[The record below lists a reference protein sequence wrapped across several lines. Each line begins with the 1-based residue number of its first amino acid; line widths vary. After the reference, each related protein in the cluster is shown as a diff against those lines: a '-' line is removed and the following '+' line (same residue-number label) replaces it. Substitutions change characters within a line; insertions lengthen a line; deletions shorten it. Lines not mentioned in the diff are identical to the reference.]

1 MLNSKANQM
10 YKILKK
16 IYLNNRDTF
25 FLIFG
30 NALSRFI
37 FLLISFIVIK
47 VSGSVF
53 YGKYALIYN
62 LILVFQI
69 FSTFGMASIVTK
81 KVANGF
87 DVGVIKK
94 IIFKNVCIISFFIFG
109 LTFIFVNFFTIE
121 YFFILKEI
129 NFIYFIFA
137 VLALVFYTLMISF
150 LFGLYDKKTIA
161 KYNIINMLLIFLFL
175 IFSSLV
181 KNLNLMIV
189 FFGLANLITGFLVYK
204 YIDNND
210 VKKNKINNRALL
222 KESFPVFL
230 SELLVTPT
238 ISILLYWLS
247 KYDFQEVSVFS
258 VAMQW
263 FAIVLFIPGVLA
275 NLFLSK
281 FSRQNNINT
290 NVYFKSAFLNFSL
303 GASVGCVLISFLYF
317 VLPMYGEIYVNNI
330 YTFIIII
337 SSGIF
342 SSLSVAAGQ
351 YLVAKDKQYLC
362 FIFNFLWALIVL
374 SVSYFLLRVL
384 NSVIGIAIA
393 YLIAYLIHATLQNLY
408 IYVYGR
414 LEHD

>member
-47 VSGSVF
+47 VSGSAF

-87 DVGVIKK
+87 EVGIIKK

-121 YFFILKEI
+121 YFSILKEI

-137 VLALVFYTLMISF
+137 VLALVFYTVMISF
-150 LFGLYDKKTIA
+150 LFGLYDKRTIA

-189 FFGLANLITGFLVYK
+189 FFGLANLITGFFVYK

-210 VKKNKINNRALL
+210 VNKNKINNRALL

-247 KYDFQEVSVFS
+247 QYDFQEVSVFS

-337 SSGIF
+337 LSGVF

-374 SVSYFLLRVL
+374 SGSYFLLRVL

>member
-30 NALSRFI
+30 NALSRII

-62 LILVFQI
+62 LILVFQV
-69 FSTFGMASIVTK
+69 FVTFGMASIVTK

-87 DVGVIKK
+87 DVNIIKK
-94 IIFKNVCIISFFIFG
+94 IIFKNVCVISFFIFG
-109 LTFIFVNFFTIE
+109 LIFVFFNFFTVE
-121 YFFILKEI
+121 YFSILKEI
-129 NFIYFIFA
+129 NFIFFMFA
-137 VLALVFYTLMISF
+137 VIALVFYTLMISF
-150 LFGLYDKKTIA
+150 LFGLYDKRTIA
-161 KYNIINMLLIFLFL
+161 KYNIINMLLIFIFL

-189 FFGLANLITGFLVYK
+189 FFGLANLITGGVVYK
-204 YIDNND
+204 YINNND
-210 VKKNKINNRALL
+210 VKKNKIHNRDLL

-247 KYDFQEVSVFS
+247 QYDFQEVSVFS

-263 FAIVLFIPGVLA
+263 FSIVLFIPGVLA

-281 FSRQNNINT
+281 FSRKNNINT

-303 GASVGCVLISFLYF
+303 GASVGCILISFLYF
-317 VLPMYGEIYVNNI
+317 VLPMYGEIYINNI

-337 SSGIF
+337 LSGVF
-342 SSLSVAAGQ
+342 SSLSVVAGQ

-374 SVSYFLLRVL
+374 SSSYYLLRVL

-393 YLIAYLIHATLQNLY
+393 YLIAYLIHAALQNLY

-414 LEHD
+414 LEND

>member
-87 DVGVIKK
+87 DVDVIKK
-94 IIFKNVCIISFFIFG
+94 IIFKNVCIISFCIFG
-109 LTFIFVNFFTIE
+109 LTFIFVNFFNIE
-121 YFFILKEI
+121 YFSILKEI

-137 VLALVFYTLMISF
+137 VLALVFYTVMISF
-150 LFGLYDKKTIA
+150 LFGLYDKRTIA

-181 KNLNLMIV
+181 KNLNLMIL
-189 FFGLANLITGFLVYK
+189 FFGLANLITGFFVYK
-204 YIDNND
+204 YIDNDN

-247 KYDFQEVSVFS
+247 QYDFQEVSVFS

-317 VLPMYGEIYVNNI
+317 VLPMYGEIYVNNV

-337 SSGIF
+337 LSGIF

-374 SVSYFLLRVL
+374 SGSYFLLRVL